1 MAANGMG
8 GLVSVTAER
17 QIEGVG
23 HVEARPTSYIS
34 MPSTARWE
42 RRYALVAA
50 GSDMVTAAVASLV
63 ALVIGWERAGSTT
76 MVFAAILPLAWA
88 LAIGL
93 AGGYQGRFL
102 GAGSE
107 EYNRVAL
114 GALGLTALVGTVSW
128 AAELSLARMFVAVAF
143 PLAALLTLGGRKTL
157 RNGTHA
163 MRRRGRMRHRTV
175 ILGEGLAVSELAAH
189 LQASSLHGYDVIGA
203 CTTATDDSWPSSDVP
218 VMGHI
223 DDVASVVR
231 NHDADTVAVV
241 PCHTLTSERLR
252 RLAWQL
258 EPTGANLVV
267 APSLMDVAGPRIA
280 VRPVEGLPLLHVEQP
295 RFTGVKRLIKET
307 YDPAAAAL
315 GLLLLSPL
323 LAVVALAIK
332 LDSPGPVLFRQS
344 RVGRQGE
351 EFTIYKF
358 RTMVVDAEARKA
370 DLAALNEGSGPL
382 FKMKRDPRITRVGAF
397 LRKTSLDELPQ
408 LMNVV
413 TGSMSLVGPRPH
425 LPEEVELFGDDFRRR
440 LLVKPGLTGLWQ
452 VSGRSDLSF
461 EESVRVDLRY
471 VENWSLAM
479 DVLILWRTL
488 SVVVKGS
495 GAY

>member
-1 MAANGMG
+1 
-8 GLVSVTAER
+8 LSIISAER
-17 QIEGVG
+17 QVDGLSHADV
-23 HVEARPTSYIS
+23 
-34 MPSTARWE
+34 MPAGGGSLPALQRWE
-42 RRYALVAA
+42 RRYVLAAAVSDIVAASVAALVALA
-50 GSDMVTAAVASLV
+50 LGWGQTSTTTTAFAAV
-63 ALVIGWERAGSTT
+63 
-76 MVFAAILPLAWA
+76 LPLAWIVT
-88 LAIGL
+88 IGL
-93 AGGYQGRFL
+93 AGGYQHRFL
-102 GAGSE
+102 GIGSE

-114 GALGLTALVGTVSW
+114 GALGLIALVATVSW
-128 AAELSLARMFVAVAF
+128 AAELSLARPFVAVAF
-143 PLAALLTLGGRKTL
+143 PVAAFLTFAGRKAL
-157 RNGTHA
+157 RVGTRA
-163 MRRRGRMRHRTV
+163 LRRRGRMRHRTV
-175 ILGEGLAVSELAAH
+175 VLGEGLGVSELAAH
-189 LQASSLHGYDVIGA
+189 LKASSKHGYDVIGA
-203 CTTATDDSWPSSDVP
+203 CLTGADSYRPDCSVP
-218 VMGHI
+218 VMGDA
-223 DDVASVVR
+223 DDVADVVR
-231 NHDADTVAVV
+231 EHDADTVAVV
-241 PCHTLTSERLR
+241 PSPTLTSEKLR

-295 RFTGVKRLIKET
+295 RFSGVKRLVKET
-307 YDPAAAAL
+307 YDPVVAGL

-323 LAVVALAIK
+323 LAAVALAIK

-351 EFTIYKF
+351 RFTIFKF
-358 RTMVVDAEARKA
+358 RTMVVDAEGQKA
-370 DLAALNEGSGPL
+370 ALAHLNEGSGPL
-382 FKMKRDPRITRVGAF
+382 FKMKKDPRITKVGAI

-408 LMNVV
+408 LINVV

-425 LPEEVELFGDDFRRR
+425 LPEEIELFGDDFRRR

-471 VENWSLAM
+471 VENWSFAM